1 MGTWNCKFLEEPLKA
16 QSPASYHVHGNFLKP
31 CVLAAPNPSC
41 PQVTQTPVL
50 RLSLFQVSTLVAF
63 RRIRSESR
71 AQGPSSAPGAA
82 GEGGGSVPGSGSP
95 CPGGRE
101 NKPLLSRPAVY
112 IGDTGAP
119 HRPPG
124 PRGEATD
131 SRRGDNVVIQ
141 ALQPLAPRM
150 RKCSRR
156 AQPSGARRKP
166 EGRKHKREAAL
177 WAALRATARAA
188 VRSGS
193 APSGAETPAAREREL
208 LLPDLPKS
216 IMRLVKHF

>member
-1 MGTWNCKFLEEPLKA
+1 MSQGQGALA
-16 QSPASYHVHGNFLKP
+16 Q
-31 CVLAAPNPSC
+31 
-41 PQVTQTPVL
+41 
-50 RLSLFQVSTLVAF
+50 
-63 RRIRSESR
+63 
-71 AQGPSSAPGAA
+71 AA
-82 GEGGGSVPGSGSP
+82 G
-95 CPGGRE
+95 RT
-101 NKPLLSRPAVY
+101 SRYSAGPAVY

-150 RKCSRR
+150 RMCSRR

-216 IMRLVKHF
+216 VMRLVKHF